1 VFDQFA
7 TSVGL
12 TGIMY
17 FRPPVKRAC
26 HWDTGKLVDARAGH
40 SIHIAVL
47 QCTAKKTKWINIDGQ
62 VLCCSS
68 NQVLIFIL
76 SWYTMHR
83 LSYKRYPLS
92 YPYPPYE
99 RLAQCQFVVHGLIK
113 KLFSAPIHMKRI
125 DHLFICTQT
134 FFRCLFCFVLFR
146 FLTYVENRGLS
157 RTAVCTFY
165 VCLFAFMIR
174 GGLPCET
181 RRGCSLFHP

>member
-1 VFDQFA
+1 
-7 TSVGL
+7 
-12 TGIMY
+12 M
-17 FRPPVKRAC
+17 
-26 HWDTGKLVDARAGH
+26 H
-40 SIHIAVL
+40 
-47 QCTAKKTKWINIDGQ
+47 GQ

-146 FLTYVENRGLS
+146 FLTYVENIGLS

-165 VCLFAFMIR
+165 VCLFVFMIR
-174 GGLPCET
+174 GYSHVRLGGDALYSTPKNCHSET
-181 RRGCSLFHP
+181 DEESGTTSIPAPFSWECAPPPRPGGILCGHYVHQSD